1 MIKNE
6 DGEVKCLTEKG
17 NIRWLAEHI
26 ATDSYLMKTMGLIV
40 APSPRKLEPIIE
52 EITTVNDNIEIE
64 TKVAEAVVA
73 DKPRKQKT
81 K

>member
-1 MIKNE
+1 MITNS
-6 DGEVKCLTEKG
+6 DGEIKCLTEKG

-26 ATDSYLMKTMGLIV
+26 ATDAILMKSMELKI

-52 EITTVNDNIEIE
+52 EIEE
-64 TKVAEAVVA
+64 QKVAEAVVA